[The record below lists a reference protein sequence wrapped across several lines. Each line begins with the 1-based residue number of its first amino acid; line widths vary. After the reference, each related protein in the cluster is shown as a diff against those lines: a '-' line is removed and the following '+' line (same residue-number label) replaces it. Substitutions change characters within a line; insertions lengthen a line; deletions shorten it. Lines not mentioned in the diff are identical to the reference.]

1 MSVCMCVCVKHFV
14 SGSEHYSTRYLEL
27 SCSTQIL
34 KNIKLFVG
42 KPRFLVDIDDMK
54 FDLEMAP
61 EAAPEEVFTTV

>member
-1 MSVCMCVCVKHFV
+1 
-14 SGSEHYSTRYLEL
+14 
-27 SCSTQIL
+27 
-34 KNIKLFVG
+34 LFVG